1 MESGKKVRFLAD
13 DGSRPAREIARL
25 FHDSSLHQVDRFFI
39 QVRHSIAG
47 LKRAP
52 QYPRRASRKWYLYGL
67 YSPEMVEKCLTIY
80 RTYFSYIA

>member
-1 MESGKKVRFLAD
+1 MRFLAD